1 MASLKTSN
9 LRMTPVEWL
18 LLVILGGCWGCTFFF
33 NEIALEGVPPF
44 AVILFRVAVASV
56 ILWGVVYVRG
66 VFVPCDPKV
75 WWSIAVMAA
84 INSALPF
91 FLIAWGQVHITG
103 GLASILIATSPL
115 FAVVAAHYYTQDE
128 GLTPGKVIG
137 VLSGLVGVVFLLGP
151 ELLGDIG
158 RDFVAQLA
166 VLGAAISYAGSALY
180 GRRFAAMGV
189 PPMVMA
195 TGQMTMSTVL
205 LAPFA
210 LVVAQP
216 WNIAMPDGTV
226 WAALIG
232 LATVSTAFA
241 YLIYFRILHNAGA
254 INILLVNFL
263 VPVSALLLGIFVL
276 GETLTV
282 EQAIGLG
289 FIAAGLALIDGRILD
304 RLPQRSTY

>member
-1 MASLKTSN
+1 MAALKTSN

-44 AVILFRVAVASV
+44 GIILFRVAVASA
-56 ILWGVVYVRG
+56 ILWGVVLARG
-66 VFVPCDPKV
+66 VVVPRSSRI
-75 WWSIAVMAA
+75 WLSITIMAA

-137 VLSGLVGVVFLLGP
+137 VLAGLTGVVFLLGP

-158 RDFVAQLA
+158 HDFVAQLA
-166 VLGAAISYAGSALY
+166 VLGAAVSYAVSALY
-180 GRRFAAMGV
+180 GRRFAVLGV
-189 PPMVMA
+189 PPMIMA
-195 TGQMTMSTVL
+195 TGQMTMATIL

-216 WNIAMPDGTV
+216 WNLAMPGGSV

-276 GETLTV
+276 GETLTI

-289 FIAAGLALIDGRILD
+289 FIAAGLALIDGRIFD
-304 RLPQRSTY
+304 RLRLWSTY

>member
-1 MASLKTSN
+1 MASAKTSN

-18 LLVILGGCWGCTFFF
+18 LLVILGACWGCTFFF
-33 NEIALEGVPPF
+33 NEIALREVPPF
-44 AVILFRVAVASV
+44 VVIVFRVAVASV
-56 ILWGVVYVRG
+56 ILWGVVYLRG
-66 VFVPCDPKV
+66 VFVPRDPKI
-75 WWSIAVMAA
+75 WFSITLMAA

-91 FLIAWGQVHITG
+91 FLIAWGQLHITG

-128 GLTPGKVIG
+128 ALTPGKVIG

-151 ELLGDIG
+151 ELLGDLGQDFIG
-158 RDFVAQLA
+158 QLA
-166 VLGAAISYAGSALY
+166 VLGAAVSYAVSALY
-180 GRRFAAMGV
+180 GRRFAALGV
-189 PPMVMA
+189 PPMIMA
-195 TGQMTMSTVL
+195 TGQMTMATVL

-216 WNIAMPDGTV
+216 WNMVMPGGTV

-232 LATVSTAFA
+232 LATLSTAFA

-289 FIAAGLALIDGRILD
+289 FIAAGLALIDGRILE
-304 RLPQRSTY
+304 RLHHRSTY